1 MHATLRLLLAGAAAL
16 VFTQVHAV
24 DDRGWAKPEK
34 PFRLYGDTW
43 YVGTHGLSAVLITSP
58 QGHVLIDG
66 TLPENAPQIE
76 ANIKALGFRLGD
88 VKAILNSHAH
98 FDHAGAIAALAK
110 ASGAKV
116 YASQSSAEEMMAGGD
131 YAEDPQNGEAPH
143 YPKVAKVEV
152 VQDGGK
158 VKVGDIEVTA
168 HYTPWHTPGATSW
181 TWRSCEKERC
191 IDVVYA
197 DSITAFT
204 NGVYRYGDPAH
215 PERVA
220 AFRKTF
226 GIVAAL
232 PCDLLLTTH
241 PDVSGFFD
249 KVSAHRA
256 GATPDPLFDPD
267 ACKTFAKT
275 SAANFEDKLKK
286 EASEAKR

>member
-1 MHATLRLLLAGAAAL
+1 MKTTLRLLLTGATALAFAQAHAA
-16 VFTQVHAV
+16 
-24 DDRGWAKPEK
+24 DDRGWSTPEK
-34 PFRLYGDTW
+34 PFHLYGNTW

-66 TLPENAPQIE
+66 TLPENAAQIE

-110 ASGAKV
+110 TSGAKV

-143 YPKVAKVEV
+143 YPKVARVDV
-152 VQDGGK
+152 VKDGGK
-158 VKVGDIEVTA
+158 VTVGEIEVTA
-168 HYTPWHTPGATSW
+168 HYTPWHTPGSTTW

-204 NGVYRYGDPAH
+204 NGVYRYSDPAH

-220 AFRKTF
+220 SFRKTF
-226 GIVAAL
+226 GIIAAL
-232 PCDLLLTTH
+232 PCDLLLSTH
-241 PDVSGFFD
+241 TDVSGFFD
-249 KVSAHRA
+249 KVAAHRA
-256 GATPDPLFDPD
+256 GAKPDPLFDPN
-267 ACKTFAKT
+267 ACKTFAQS
-275 SAANFEDKLKK
+275 SAADFEAKLKEEGK
-286 EASEAKR
+286 AKR

>member
-1 MHATLRLLLAGAAAL
+1 MNAPLRLLLAGAVALALLPAQAA
-16 VFTQVHAV
+16 
-24 DDRGWAKPEK
+24 DDRGWSQPEK

-58 QGHVLIDG
+58 AGHVLIDG
-66 TLPENAPQIE
+66 TLPDNAGQIE
-76 ANIKALGFRLGD
+76 ANIKALGFRLSD

-116 YASQSSAEEMMAGGD
+116 YASRSSAEEMKAGGD

-143 YPKVAKVEV
+143 YPKVDAVEV
-152 VQDGGK
+152 VEDGGK
-158 VKVGDIEVTA
+158 VKVGSIEVTA
-168 HYTPWHTPGATSW
+168 HYTPWHTPGSTTW

-232 PCDLLLTTH
+232 PCDLLITAH

-249 KVSAHRA
+249 KVAAHRA
-256 GATPDPLFDPD
+256 GAKPDPLFDPT
-267 ACKTFAKT
+267 ACRTFAKT
-275 SAANFEDKLKK
+275 SAANFEEKLKK
-286 EASEAKR
+286 EADEAKR

>member
-1 MHATLRLLLAGAAAL
+1 MNTTLRLLLTGATAL
-16 VFTQVHAV
+16 AFTQAHAA
-24 DDRGWAKPEK
+24 DDRGWSTPEK
-34 PFRLYGDTW
+34 PFHLYGNTW

-66 TLPENAPQIE
+66 TLPENAAQIE

-116 YASQSSAEEMMAGGD
+116 YASPSSAEEMMAGGD

-143 YPKVAKVEV
+143 YPKVARVDV
-152 VQDGGK
+152 VKDGGK
-158 VKVGDIEVTA
+158 VTVGEIEVTA
-168 HYTPWHTPGATSW
+168 HYTPWHTPGSTTW

-204 NGVYRYGDPAH
+204 NGVYRYSDPAH

-220 AFRKTF
+220 SFRKTF
-226 GIVAAL
+226 GIIAAL
-232 PCDLLLTTH
+232 PCDLLLSTH

-249 KVSAHRA
+249 KVAAHRA
-256 GATPDPLFDPD
+256 GAKPDPLFDPN
-267 ACKTFAKT
+267 ACKTFAQS
-275 SAANFEDKLKK
+275 SAADFEAKLKEEGK
-286 EASEAKR
+286 AKR